1 MKVAVI
7 IIGRVDFIS
16 EENLNLNKQLLE
28 GCDIFIHSDKKYKL
42 PAYKLNPAGVIFT
55 DNNKFDCLYRTYE
68 QIYHNELIDQKKLEG
83 IKHYDSNFNR
93 IFQWIRLE
101 ESLEQFDLEKY
112 DIILKWRTD
121 LPSVYNNPTPQLI
134 EFQKKYG
141 NFLNFFKTTYNP
153 SFMYMFKDLIF
164 ASSYNTMMKCSFYH
178 RIKDFI
184 AKKEEEHIIDIN
196 LLKECDLDCA
206 KFEWL
211 DSSKKTFEYLFTSE
225 TAMIINN
232 LQNKVIM
239 KSFFK

>member
-55 DNNKFDCLYRTYE
+55 DNSKFDCLYRTYE

-101 ESLEQFDLEKY
+101 ESLEKFNLEKY
-112 DIILKWRTD
+112 DVILKWRTD
-121 LPSVYNNPTPQLI
+121 LPLVHNNPTPQLL

-141 NFLNFFKTTYNP
+141 NFLNFFNTAYNS

-164 ASSYNTMMKCSFYH
+164 ASSYNTMMKCSFNH

-184 AKKEEEHIIDIN
+184 AKKEEEHVIDVN

-211 DSSKKTFEYLFTSE
+211 DSSKKTFEFLFTSE
-225 TAMIINN
+225 TSMIINN
-232 LQNKVIM
+232 LQNKIIM